1 MNMKWKNKN
10 IIILL
15 AIVIFLCNCS
25 YCFAQDSTKPERV
38 VNVGYYMKNNKIIYL
53 MVHTKTKINTKFQP
67 VKNSV
72 VKLFL
77 DSKGD
82 NNFIAKVT
90 TDEKGVAKAIIPP
103 VLKTMWNASSD
114 HTFIGIAE
122 ANKEFVETKS
132 EASITKTKINIDTS
146 SDGATRN
153 IIVSVLALKN
163 GEWNPAK
170 DVEMK
175 VGIGRLDGSILSAGD
190 VATYTT
196 DSTGSVT
203 VELKKDSL
211 PGDEKGNIVLAAK
224 VEDNDQYGNLL
235 VEKITPWGVALK
247 PEKNFFNQRTL
258 WSTRFR
264 TPIWLLFIAYSIMI
278 TVWGGLLYLVFQV
291 VKIRKLG
298 KNKAY
303 NKMAIN

>member
-38 VNVGYYMKNNKIIYL
+38 VNVGYYMTNNKIIYL
-53 MVHTKTKINTKFQP
+53 MVHTKTKISTKFQP
-67 VKNSV
+67 VKYSV
-72 VKLFL
+72 VKLYL
-77 DSKGD
+77 DSLGD
-82 NNFIAKVT
+82 NNFIAKVI
-90 TDEKGVAKAIIPP
+90 TDEKGEAKAIIPP
-103 VLKTMWNASSD
+103 GLKTMWNASSD

-122 ANKEFVETKS
+122 ADKEFEETKA
-132 EASITKTKINIDTS
+132 ETPITKTKINIDTS
-146 SDGATRN
+146 SDVGTRN
-153 IIVSVLALKN
+153 IIVAVSALKN
-163 GEWNPAK
+163 GEWTPAK

-190 VATYTT
+190 EATYTT

-235 VEKITPWGVALK
+235 VEKTTPWGVALK

-264 TPIWLLFIAYSIMI
+264 TPIWLLLMAYSIMI
-278 TVWGGLLYLVFQV
+278 TVWGVLLYLIFQV

-298 KNKAY
+298 KIGLIK
-303 NKMAIN
+303 